1 MAKLLDILRE
11 VPDSRGK
18 HGRMYPLHALLALT
32 IAAQMCGRTS
42 LSGIARFATQRS
54 WPEMQQLGFTRCIR
68 PAFNTLSVVFSQI
81 DVAAL
86 EQALATAARGFAPVD
101 GFHHLALDGKVLRGS
116 VSTEHPKGMHLVSL
130 FSQQLRGVLGQM
142 PIDEGNEITAAI
154 ALLSQMDLADIVVT
168 GDSMFTQREI
178 CRIIRDKGGHY
189 VFALKGNQPSLH
201 KAAQRDFSPA

>member
-1 MAKLLDILRE
+1 MVKLLDILRE
-11 VPDSRGK
+11 VPDGRGK

-42 LSGIARFATQRS
+42 LSGIARFATERS
-54 WPEMQQLGFTRCIR
+54 WPEMQSLGFTRCIR
-68 PAFNTLSVVFSQI
+68 PAYNTLSVVFSEV
-81 DVAAL
+81 DVVAL
-86 EQALATAARGFAPVD
+86 EHALAKATRSFAPVE

-116 VSTEHPKGMHLVSL
+116 ASAEHPKGMHLVSL

-189 VFALKGNQPSLH
+189 IFALKGNQPSLH
-201 KAAQRDFSPA
+201 KAVQRDFSPA